1 MDDPGARGARSN
13 ASWHPDTARIEAS
26 PGGGRR
32 SSTIATGGEPA
43 IWRLSTGSR
52 ARLATARA
60 VDDAHWEEAPGY
72 GERRLE
78 REASALAYH
87 PAVIARALT
96 CAIVGLDGAIVEAEV
111 DIGPGL
117 PAFTIVGMGDT
128 AVQEARERVRSAIRN
143 SGCEFPLR
151 RIIVNLAPA
160 ILPKTAAPYDLPIAV
175 GILGASGL
183 IPQEELAET
192 VLLGEL
198 ALDGSLRHTG
208 GILPMV
214 ATARDRATDR
224 WAGGGTRRGDRAVPP
239 PIAPRAADE
248 APPEAAVDLR
258 DVRGQ
263 EGARRALEIAAAG
276 RPAYERYP
284 SSPADES
291 VPRFSRPA
299 RHRGVL

>member
-1 MDDPGARGARSN
+1 MAGPS
-13 ASWHPDTARIEAS
+13 
-26 PGGGRR
+26 
-32 SSTIATGGEPA
+32 
-43 IWRLSTGSR
+43 
-52 ARLATARA
+52 
-60 VDDAHWEEAPGY
+60 APT
-72 GERRLE
+72 
-78 REASALAYH
+78 LAYH

-143 SGCEFPLR
+143 SGCEFPQR

-160 ILPKTAAPYDLPIAV
+160 ILPKTGAAYDLPIAV

-198 ALDGSLRHTG
+198 ALDGSLRHTD

-214 ATARDRATDR
+214 ATARDRGIARVIVPQIDGPEAELVEGIGVVA
-224 WAGGGTRRGDRAVPP
+224 AGSLEQVVEILRGSAVPP
-239 PIAPRAADE
+239 PIAPRAADDT
-248 APPEAAVDLR
+248 PPENAVDLR

-276 RPAYERYP
+276 GFRAPFRLL
-284 SSPADES
+284 
-291 VPRFSRPA
+291 PRTTLMRDIRSA
-299 RHRGVL
+299 LTGI